1 VDLDIIGLIL
11 QASLLVKLV
20 IVMLG
25 AMSVGSW
32 GIIAHKYRELR
43 RAEQDSEAFIEIY
56 RGEPFAQTFEAARD
70 LDCSPLAAVF
80 LAGCA
85 ELQAIS
91 KREGDGRLRRL
102 EVEQVRRVRKVQT
115 WVAARESRRFESES
129 SARSRASAALA
140 ARASPWWRRASRRR

>member
-56 RGEPFAQTFEAARD
+56 RGEPFAQTSISTAAR
-70 LDCSPLAAVF
+70 SQP
-80 LAGCA
+80 
-85 ELQAIS
+85 S
-91 KREGDGRLRRL
+91 S
-102 EVEQVRRVRKVQT
+102 
-115 WVAARESRRFESES
+115 WPAARSSRRSA
-129 SARSRASAALA
+129 SARATGGCG
-140 ARASPWWRRASRRR
+140 ASRSSRSGACARC